1 LTDSGKLAEDLAA
14 KFLKN
19 LGYKIIE
26 RNIRFRFGEID
37 IVASKNNQLV
47 FIEVRFRKSAEF
59 GDSLSTIDAK
69 KQKKLKK
76 AILAYIRDHNYTG
89 DFRFDAIGVS
99 GKKFDKIEHI
109 QNIYI

>member
-1 LTDSGKLAEDLAA
+1 LTNSGKLAEDLAA
-14 KFLKN
+14 KFLKD

-26 RNIRFRFGEID
+26 RNIRFRCGEID
-37 IVASKNNQLV
+37 IVASKNDQLV

-76 AILAYIRDHNYTG
+76 AILTYIRDHNYTG